1 MVSFNISPPKNAI
14 EGLINRAN
22 RSPEFELLLCCAR
35 TSLTQQQAERIE
47 TLLQQSID
55 WQFVIELAVAHGV
68 MPLLAKSLNTVCPE
82 AIPNEVL
89 QQLRIYCYQL
99 TLKNLSLTGELC
111 KLIQLL
117 NRHNIPAIPF
127 KGPLLAVSVYGNVA
141 LRQFSDLDILVRP
154 QDFLAA
160 RTLLM
165 SKAGYCAKESH
176 FLTTAQELAYL
187 QSSYECSL
195 FSPDQ
200 QVVIDLHQELSG
212 GTFFSYPVQFEQ
224 LWERLEPIST
234 IGNKLH
240 SLSSDDLLLYL
251 CVHGAKSRWER
262 LGWICD
268 VAELI
273 RVQPQIDWEQVFEK
287 AKTSNC
293 ERMLLLGLQL
303 AHTLLDTP
311 LAEAIAQQIQAD
323 STCQL
328 LATQVCEQIQSNTQ
342 GLTKK
347 FTLKM
352 LMFQLRVLDR
362 QSDRRDCCYQSF
374 VWHGLKPLYRL
385 INPTLRDYQFLP
397 LPQFLHIIYYFI
409 RPFRLVYE
417 YGKTLQKQGLV
428 DH

>member
-1 MVSFNISPPKNAI
+1 MVSLDISPPKNAI
-14 EGLINRAN
+14 EGLVNQSN
-22 RSPEFELLLCCAR
+22 LSPEFELLLCCAR
-35 TSLTQQQAERIE
+35 TALTQQQAERIK

-55 WQFVIELAVAHGV
+55 WQFVIGLAVANAV
-68 MPLLAKSLNTVCPE
+68 MPLLAKSLNAVCPE
-82 AIPNEVL
+82 AVPGEVL

-111 KLIQLL
+111 KLIQFL
-117 NRHNIPAIPF
+117 NDHNIPAIPF

-141 LRQFSDLDILVRP
+141 LRQFSDLDIWVRP

-165 SKAGYCAKESH
+165 SKAGYCAMKSH
-176 FLTTAQELAYL
+176 FLTAAQEVADL
-187 QSSYECSL
+187 QSSYECTL
-195 FSPDQ
+195 FTPDQ
-200 QVVIDLHQELSG
+200 QVVIDLHQKLSG

-224 LWERLEPIST
+224 IWEHLEPISA

-240 SLSSDDLLLYL
+240 SFSSDDLLLYL

-273 RVQPQIDWEQVFEK
+273 RVHPQLDWEQVVEK
-287 AKTSNC
+287 AKALNC
-293 ERMLLLGLQL
+293 ERMLLLGLLL
-303 AHTLLDTP
+303 AHTLLDAP
-311 LAEAIAQQIQAD
+311 LAEAIAQRIQSD

-328 LATQVCEQIQSNTQ
+328 LCAQVCEKIQSNTS

-352 LMFQLRVLDR
+352 LMFQLRVLDGWG
-362 QSDRRDCCYQSF
+362 DRLACCYKSLL
-374 VWHGLKPLYRL
+374 WHGLRPLYSVL
-385 INPTLRDYQFLP
+385 IPTYNDYQFFP
-397 LPQFLHIIYYFI
+397 LPDFLYSLYFFI
-409 RPFRLVYE
+409 RPFRLVNE
-417 YGKTLQKQGLV
+417 SRKAIVHGFIRN
-428 DH
+428 